1 MTELALPEHGSAGG
15 DRTRGRMARL
25 RARLRAAVPSLG
37 LAVVGGAVWALAIAA
52 CVAYGLHA
60 DGWQTSATRDVLVV
74 YLAGAFLSFPLALY
88 AARFLALGRSRDVAF
103 AAFLLALGCLT
114 IGVTGIIY
122 ALDYRNYYTQWHA
135 EPFTVTWM
143 FQFAFTVA
151 GALYQFAVLGLRLY
165 MPFGL
170 LVLLLAAL
178 WFARQPR

>member
-1 MTELALPEHGSAGG
+1 
-15 DRTRGRMARL
+15 MARL
-25 RARLRAAVPSLG
+25 RARLRAAAPSAG
-37 LAVVGGAVWALAIAA
+37 VTFVGAAVWGLAIAA
-52 CVAYGLHA
+52 CAAYGLYA
-60 DGWQTSATRDVLVV
+60 DGWQTTARTREVLIIYV
-74 YLAGAFLSFPLALY
+74 AGAFASFPLALY

-103 AAFLLALGCLT
+103 AAFLLALGCIT
-114 IGVTGIIY
+114 IGITATIY

-143 FQFAFTVA
+143 FQFGFTVA

-170 LVLLLAAL
+170 LALLVAAI